1 MQKKKQKKQSSV
13 CKLCEEMLEDTTLE
27 TANGECLP
35 ALRMFVKRC
44 RTLPSNVWSLLL
56 SSRPYSWMFEFRCV
70 ERRRRVLLNSLLG
83 ENKQCKNHK
92 LSNTFKKDGKRA
104 VISSRL
110 GVSVFVNSSS
120 SKATEAMT
128 VPTSLR
134 QRCFFNL
141 LLWQVFGCPDF
152 TFHFFCTPCDLV
164 R

>member
-1 MQKKKQKKQSSV
+1 MQKKTKKQSSV

-35 ALRMFVKRC
+35 ALRMLVKRC

-92 LSNTFKKDGKRA
+92 LSNTFKKDGERA

-152 TFHFFCTPCDLV
+152 TFHFFCAPCHLV

>member
-1 MQKKKQKKQSSV
+1 MQKTKQKKQSSV

-35 ALRMFVKRC
+35 ALRMLVKRC

-92 LSNTFKKDGKRA
+92 LSNTFKKDGERA

-152 TFHFFCTPCDLV
+152 TFHFFCAPCDLV

>member
-1 MQKKKQKKQSSV
+1 
-13 CKLCEEMLEDTTLE
+13 MLEDTTLE

-56 SSRPYSWMFEFRCV
+56 SSRPYSWMFEFRRV

-110 GVSVFVNSSS
+110 GVSVFVNSYPLKQQRPWPSLPASVSAVFLIFYCDRFLAALISRFTSFVLRVTSS
-120 SKATEAMT
+120 GSRPRMAFSFKSFRRGFM
-128 VPTSLR
+128 
-134 QRCFFNL
+134 
-141 LLWQVFGCPDF
+141 
-152 TFHFFCTPCDLV
+152 
-164 R
+164 